1 MSEFSHF
8 DARGKARM
16 VDISHKPDQK
26 RTASALGK
34 VRLSPDTLKKLRQGV
49 LPKGD
54 PFEVVRIAAI
64 QGAKKTSELIPLCHT
79 LALTQVDVNLSVT
92 DEGVEIQAHV
102 ICVGPTGAELE
113 ALTAVSVAALTLYD
127 MFKAV
132 DKKIVIGPIWLME
145 KKKEDL

>member
-8 DARGKARM
+8 DARGKSRM

-34 VRLSPDTLKKLRQGV
+34 VHLSQDTLKKLREGI

-64 QGAKKTSELIPLCHT
+64 QGAKKTSELIPLCHA
-79 LALTQVDVNLSVT
+79 LALTQIDVNLSIT
-92 DEGVEIQAHV
+92 DEGVEIQSHV
-102 ICVGPTGAELE
+102 KCVGPTGAEME

-127 MFKAV
+127 MCKAV

-145 KKKEDL
+145 KKKEDI